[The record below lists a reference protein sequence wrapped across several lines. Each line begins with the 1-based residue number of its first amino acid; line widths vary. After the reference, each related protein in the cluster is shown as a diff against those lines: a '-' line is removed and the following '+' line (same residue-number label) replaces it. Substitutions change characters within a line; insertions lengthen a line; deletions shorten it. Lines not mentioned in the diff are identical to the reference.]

1 MKRKTAMSLKWGDKV
16 IRKGVNVALQ
26 FVRYEEEI
34 DFIFA
39 VSEGGMEYS
48 QSRRDFRRADKPLC
62 PKCAEAADRAL
73 KEPPQKGSA
82 AEVLDTALVTTGST
96 LASFPDAKVALDA
109 LIDWHCAVAVDPAVN
124 GGKMLVPVDEI
135 TPAMW
140 SAGRNEFMRIY
151 DRVKYAMHSEIES
164 AEIDAAP
171 QSMMTAMLAASQ
183 EQKQ

>member
-26 FVRYEEEI
+26 FVRYDAEI

-48 QSRRDFRRADKPLC
+48 QSRRDLRRADKPLC

-82 AEVLDTALVTTGST
+82 AEVLDTALVTIGST

-109 LIDWHCAVAVDPAVN
+109 LIDWHVAVAVDPAVN
-124 GGKMLVPVDEI
+124 GGEVLVPKSAIDSAAEAVRKTCNVAVDDKLLVSVENWNAI
-135 TPAMW
+135 VAALNCMIETDEVI
-140 SAGRNEFMRIY
+140 SA
-151 DRVKYAMHSEIES
+151 
-164 AEIDAAP
+164 
-171 QSMMTAMLAASQ
+171 
-183 EQKQ
+183 